1 MTSSTKTTRFA
12 KAAAL
17 VGAGALGATIVT
29 GVAFAADPTPSP
41 SASSST
47 GSDDGMGGREGRG
60 GDHGGPG
67 GHRGGGMM
75 GFGGEVLHG
84 DATVETT
91 EGTTQTVRV
100 VRGEVTAVSDTAITV
115 RATDGFEQTFVINAE
130 TDVHKSRDDAAATDI
145 AVGDQAI
152 VQGVVAGDTVTA
164 ERIGA
169 MTAAEAAEMETKMAE
184 RRAEMEQRMAERQAQ
199 EDADGSAA
207 PTTAS

>member
-1 MTSSTKTTRFA
+1 MTSATKTTRFA

-17 VGAGALGATIVT
+17 VGAGALGATILT
-29 GVAFAADPTPSP
+29 GVAFAADPTPNP
-41 SASSST
+41 SASSTT

-60 GDHGGPG
+60 DRGGPG

-100 VRGEVTAVSDTAITV
+100 VRGEVTAISDTAITV

-145 AVGDQAI
+145 AVGDQAM

-169 MTAAEAAEMETKMAE
+169 MTAAEAAEMDANMAE

-199 EDADGSAA
+199 ENADASAA

>member
-1 MTSSTKTTRFA
+1 MTSATKTTRFA

-17 VGAGALGATIVT
+17 VGAGALGATILT
-29 GVAFAADPTPSP
+29 GVAFAADPTPNP
-41 SASSST
+41 SASSTT

-60 GDHGGPG
+60 DRGGPG

-100 VRGEVTAVSDTAITV
+100 VRGEVTAISDTAITV

-145 AVGDQAI
+145 AVGDQAM

-169 MTAAEAAEMETKMAE
+169 MTAAEAAEMDANMAE

-199 EDADGSAA
+199 QGADTSAA
-207 PTTAS
+207 PTAAS